1 MCDGLT
7 YPDYAYV
14 PGRTPRHA
22 EGFLDYLRASVQPG
36 ASVQE
41 LQQSPA
47 WTAGL
52 CFIEHGYYWE
62 AHEVLEPVWM
72 VLPHGSPEREMAQA
86 LIQYANAL
94 LKREM
99 QRPRAVLRL
108 CKMIQGQ
115 LVRIGRHE
123 VMGQSPVILRNRVHD
138 LECQIQNHMYY
149 SANKLG

>member
-1 MCDGLT
+1 MCAGLT

-14 PGRTPRHA
+14 PGRTPRHPD
-22 EGFLDYLRASVQPG
+22 GFLDHLRVSVQPG

-41 LQQSPA
+41 LQKSPA
-47 WTAGL
+47 WIAGL

-72 VLPHGSPEREMAQA
+72 VLPHGSPEREMAQV

-108 CKMIQGQ
+108 CKMLQEKLVLVGQ
-115 LVRIGRHE
+115 HE
-123 VMGQSPVILRNRVHD
+123 VMGQSPVILSNKVRD
-138 LECQIQNHMYY
+138 LECQIQKSVQYG
-149 SANKLG
+149 A